1 MMFSLLRARRFAPLF
16 GCQFFAA
23 FNDNFVKNALA
34 ILLLYKIGGDHG
46 PLLVTLAGA
55 LFIAPYFILSALGGE
70 LADRYDKA
78 RMAKLFKLGE
88 IGVAVIAAVGFII
101 PSAWLLFAALI
112 LTGILSALFGP
123 VKYGILPDHLA
134 RNELVAGNAL
144 VETATF
150 LAILAGTVGGGI
162 MVAEASPWVV
172 AATTIAVSVIAWAF
186 AALIPPTGER
196 APDLHV
202 DRNVARSTWALLK
215 DLKRQP
221 RLWIAA
227 IAVSAFWLTGAI
239 VLALLPTLVKQ
250 VIGGS
255 ESVVT
260 LFLAAFTVG
269 IAAGSLLAAK
279 LSKQRI
285 LLALTP
291 IAGIITGLF
300 AIDLAIAT
308 WHMTPAEPLVG
319 WRDFLRSWTD
329 VRVALD
335 MVGLAAAGGL
345 FVVPIFAFLQAEAGE
360 DRRAR
365 VIAANNVLNA
375 AFMVGGSVLLLAL
388 QAAGL
393 STQTLFLLVGVL
405 SIVGAPLLG
414 LALPGSMLRDSA
426 SLILSLVY
434 RVEVRGME
442 NLTDAG
448 PKAVVAVN
456 HTSLLDAPLVM
467 SLLADE
473 PVFAVNSQIAE
484 RWWVKPFLKLVR
496 AFPMDPTKPLAT
508 RALIKLVKEGNR
520 LVIFPEGRISVT
532 GSLMKVYDGA
542 GLIADKSEAPVV
554 PVRIEGLDRSPFS
567 YLKAG
572 QIRKHLF
579 PKVTVT
585 ILPARRLEVDQS
597 LVGRKRRQ
605 AAGMALTDVMSDM
618 HFQTTDT
625 AKTVHQAVVDAA
637 RAEGFDRVA
646 VEDAL
651 GVKLTYRRLLA
662 GAAALGARIDGFTAP
677 GEKVAVLLPNTAG
690 VVLAILALHRS
701 GRVPAMLN
709 YTAGAA
715 NLVSACK
722 AAEVKTVLTSRAFIE
737 KGRLQKEE
745 TALGQ
750 ACRLVY
756 LEDVR
761 EQIGGLDRIK
771 ALMASGTRSKGDPE
785 APAAV
790 LFTSGSEG
798 APKGVVLT
806 HRNLLS
812 NVAQVAAR
820 IDFGPSDVVFNVL
833 PVFHAFGLTGG
844 LLLPLVSAV
853 KTFMYPSPLHYRIV
867 PELVYGTNATVLFG
881 TDTFLQGYARTA
893 HPYDFRS
900 LRFVVAGAEAVKP
913 ETRKTYSEKFGLRIL
928 EGYGITEASPV
939 VAVNTP
945 TFNRS
950 GTVGRLLPAIE
961 SRLEA
966 VDGVTEGGRLH
977 IRGPN
982 IMAGYLKADQPGVLQ
997 PPAEGWHDTGD
1008 IVAIDEQGFVA
1019 IKGRAKRF
1027 AKIAGEMV
1035 SLGAV
1040 EGVVQKRWPEAA
1052 SAATTAPDPRK
1063 GERVVLVTTDG
1074 SIDRP
1079 GLRAAFRAAGMPDL
1093 SVPAE
1098 IVVVEKIPLLGSGK
1112 TDYVGLKELAAK
1124 TAGGSKVDEPQ
1135 PEEPEAAE

>member
-1 MMFSLLRARRFAPLF
+1 MLLSLLRTRRFAPLF

-88 IGVAVIAAVGFII
+88 IGVAVVAAIGFIL

-150 LAILAGTVGGGI
+150 IAILAGTVGGGI

-172 AATTIAVSVIAWAF
+172 AATTIGVSVLAWAC
-186 AALIPPTGER
+186 AGLIPPTGER
-196 APDLHV
+196 APDLKV
-202 DRNVARSTWALLK
+202 DRNVARSTWALVR

-221 RLWIAA
+221 RLWIAS

-260 LFLAAFTVG
+260 LFLAAFTIG
-269 IAAGSLLAAK
+269 IALGSLLAAR
-279 LSKQRI
+279 LSRQRI
-285 LLALTP
+285 LLALIP
-291 IAGIITGLF
+291 IAGILTGLF
-300 AIDLAIAT
+300 AIDLSIAT
-308 WHMTPAEPLVG
+308 WTMTPAEPLVG

-375 AFMVGGSVLLLAL
+375 AFMVAGSVLLLAL

-393 STQTLFLLVGVL
+393 STQTLFLMVGVL
-405 SIVGAPLLG
+405 SIIGAPLLG

-426 SLILSLVY
+426 SLILSLIY
-434 RVEVRGME
+434 RIEVRGME
-442 NLTDAG
+442 HLQDAG
-448 PKAVVAVN
+448 PRAVIAVN
-456 HTSLLDAPLVM
+456 HTSLLDAPLIM
-467 SLLADE
+467 SLLADD

-484 RWWVKPFLKLVR
+484 RWWVKPFLRLVR

-508 RALIKLVKEGNR
+508 RALIKLVKEDNR
-520 LVIFPEGRISVT
+520 LVIFPEGRITVT
-532 GSLMKVYDGA
+532 GSMMKVYDGA
-542 GLIADKSEAPVV
+542 GLIADKSDAPVI
-554 PVRIEGLDRSPFS
+554 PIRIEGMDRSPFS
-567 YLKAG
+567 YLSSK
-572 QIRKHLF
+572 QITKRLF

-585 ILPARRLEVDQS
+585 ILPPERLDVDQS

-605 AAGMALTDVMSDM
+605 AVGMALTDVMSNM
-618 HFQTTDT
+618 FWKTTDVDL
-625 AKTVHQAVVDAA
+625 TVHAAVVRAA
-637 RAEGFDRVA
+637 RNEGFERVA
-646 VEDAL
+646 IEDAL
-651 GVKLTYRRLLA
+651 GTTLSYRKLLA
-662 GAAALGARIDGFTAP
+662 GAAALGAKIETFTAP
-677 GEKVAVLLPNTAG
+677 GEKVALLLPNTAA
-690 VVLAILALHRS
+690 VAVAILALHRI

-709 YTAGAA
+709 YTAGAS

-737 KGRLQKEE
+737 KGRLGKEAE
-745 TALGQ
+745 ALR
-750 ACRLVY
+750 AAANLVH

-761 EQIGGLDRIK
+761 ETISTGDRLR
-771 ALMASGTRSKGDPE
+771 ALLASGKAAKGDPN

-812 NVAQVAAR
+812 NVAQIAAR
-820 IDFGPSDVVFNVL
+820 IDFGPADIVFNVL

-844 LLLPLVSAV
+844 LLLPLVSGV
-853 KTFMYPSPLHYRIV
+853 RTFMYPSPLHYRIV

-881 TDTFLQGYARTA
+881 TDTFLAGYARTA

-900 LRFVVAGAEAVKP
+900 LRFVVAGAEAVKV
-913 ETRKTYSEKFGLRIL
+913 ETRKAWSEKFGLRIL

-950 GTVGRLLPAIE
+950 GTVGRLLPGVE
-961 SRLEA
+961 RRLEA
-966 VDGVTEGGRLH
+966 VDGVAEGGRLH

-982 IMAGYLKADQPGVLQ
+982 IMAGYLKADAPGELQ
-997 PPAEGWHDTGD
+997 PPVEGWHDTGD
-1008 IVAIDEQGFVA
+1008 IVTIDEQSFVT

-1040 EGVVQKRWPEAA
+1040 EAAIGKRWPDAA
-1052 SAATTAPDPRK
+1052 HAATTLPDARK
-1063 GERVVLVTTDG
+1063 GERVVLLTTDAA
-1074 SIDRP
+1074 IDRSALQATFREA
-1079 GLRAAFRAAGMPDL
+1079 GLPDIAI
-1093 SVPAE
+1093 PAE
-1098 IVVVEKIPLLGSGK
+1098 VVAVDRIPLLGTGK
-1112 TDYVGLKELAAK
+1112 TDYVGVKKLAEEK
-1124 TAGGSKVDEPQ
+1124 AGPARTT
-1135 PEEPEAAE
+1135 EEPEAAK

>member
-1 MMFSLLRARRFAPLF
+1 MMLSLLRARRFAPLF

-88 IGVAVIAAVGFII
+88 IGVAVIAAVGFLI

-112 LTGILSALFGP
+112 LTGVLSALFGP

-150 LAILAGTVGGGI
+150 LAILAGTVGGGV
-162 MVAEASPWVV
+162 MVAEASPWAV
-172 AATTIAVSVIAWAF
+172 AATTIGVSVIAWMF
-186 AALIPPTGER
+186 AAAIPPTGER
-196 APDLHV
+196 APDLKV
-202 DRNVARSTWALLK
+202 DKNVARSTWALLK

-260 LFLAAFTVG
+260 LFLAAFTIG

-291 IAGIITGLF
+291 IAGILTGLF

-308 WHMTPAEPLVG
+308 WHMTPADPLVS
-319 WRDFLRSWTD
+319 WREFVRSWAD

-393 STQTLFLLVGVL
+393 STQTLFLLVGAL
-405 SIVGAPLLG
+405 SIIGAPLLG

-426 SLILSLVY
+426 SLILSLIY

-456 HTSLLDAPLVM
+456 HTSLLDAPLIM

-473 PVFAVNSQIAE
+473 PVFAIDSRVSE
-484 RWWVKPFLKLVR
+484 RPWVKPFVKLVK

-520 LVIFPEGRISVT
+520 LVIFPEGRITVT

-542 GLIADKSEAPVV
+542 GLIADKAEAPVV

-567 YLKAG
+567 YLKPS
-572 QIRKHLF
+572 QIRKKLF

-605 AAGMALTDVMSDM
+605 AAGMALTDVMSDT
-618 HFQTTDT
+618 HWSTTDVD
-625 AKTVHQAVVDAA
+625 KTVHQAVVDAA
-637 RAEGFDRVA
+637 KAEGFDRVA
-646 VEDAL
+646 IEDAL

-662 GAAALGARIDGFTAP
+662 GAAALGVRIDGFTSP
-677 GEKVAVLLPNTAG
+677 GENVAVLLPNTAG
-690 VVLAILALHRS
+690 VVLTILALHRG

-709 YTAGAA
+709 YTAGPA
-715 NLVSACK
+715 NLVSACR

-745 TALGQ
+745 TALRE

-761 EQIGGLDRIK
+761 EEIGGLDRLK
-771 ALMASGTRSKGDPE
+771 ALLASGRPAKGDPN
-785 APAAV
+785 APAAI

-812 NVAQVAAR
+812 NVAQIAAR
-820 IDFGPSDVVFNVL
+820 IDFGPSDIVFNVL

-844 LLLPLVSAV
+844 LLLPLVSGV
-853 KTFMYPSPLHYRIV
+853 KTYMYPSPLHYRIV

-900 LRFVVAGAEAVKP
+900 LRFVVAGAEAVKA
-913 ETRKTYSEKFGLRIL
+913 ETRKVWSEKFGLRIL

-950 GTVGRLLPAIE
+950 GTVGRLLPGIE
-961 SRLEA
+961 HRLEA
-966 VDGVTEGGRLH
+966 VDGVSEGGRLH

-982 IMAGYLKADQPGVLQ
+982 VMAGYLKADQPGVLQ
-997 PPAEGWHDTGD
+997 PPPEGWHDTGD

-1040 EGVVQKRWPEAA
+1040 EQAVQKRWPDA
-1052 SAATTAPDPRK
+1052 SHAATTAPDPRK
-1063 GERVVLVTTDG
+1063 GERVVLVTTDAA
-1074 SIDRP
+1074 IDREA
-1079 GLRAAFRAAGMPDL
+1079 LRAAIRDAGLPDL
-1093 SVPAE
+1093 AVPAE
-1098 IVVVEKIPLLGSGK
+1098 IVTAEKIPLLGSGK
-1112 TDYVGLKELAAK
+1112 TDYVALKELAAK
-1124 TAGGSKVDEPQ
+1124 SAGKTP
-1135 PEEPEAAE
+1135 PEGEPEAAA